1 VKVYEW
7 WKAMLRRT
15 FLAALGAASHAQS
28 DVPRFTIAGLCV
40 VPDRWEKEANL
51 RKLDR
56 YARQAAAQGAKVIVT
71 PEGFLDGYV
80 ANDRDLDRNRYRSVA
95 EPIQGS
101 AIQRVRKLAA
111 ELKVFLAIGFSEL
124 RDELVFNTVA
134 IFGPDGSLVS
144 RYSKTHCGGE
154 PHNTEGRDFPV
165 VQTILGRWGTMICLD
180 RQLPETA
187 RILAI
192 KGAQMILNPSYG
204 MYGEMNDVMMR
215 TRAYENAVYVVFV
228 HPKRCLV
235 IDPKGKILSSNRGE
249 GDQVVLAPIVL
260 DERIGT
266 GPIRSRRPEIYGEI
280 LKRN

>member
-1 VKVYEW
+1 
-7 WKAMLRRT
+7 MLRRT
-15 FLAALGAASHAQS
+15 LLAALGAASHAQS

-80 ANDRDLDRNRYRSVA
+80 GNDRDLERNRYRSVA

-154 PHNTEGRDFPV
+154 PHNTEGREFPV